1 MTSCMQ
7 GLPNEQYRFVR
18 RTIIG
23 IVLATDMVDHSRLT
37 KVAATCHGTAF
48 FFLAQHHDTLLE
60 LGRGCL
66 RNPQEF
72 GGCNTK
78 PVEARVHRVML

>member
-1 MTSCMQ
+1 M
-7 GLPNEQYRFVR
+7 R

-37 KVAATCHGTAF
+37 KVAASCHGTAF
-48 FFLAQHHDTLLE
+48 VLLAQHHDILLE

-72 GGCNTK
+72 GGCSTE
-78 PVEARVHRVML
+78 PVEAEVHRVML